1 MKHFLFIC
9 FLFLSVAI
17 SAQVPGH
24 YTYQHGWDY
33 PVKEGHL
40 TVHETGTMDF
50 DANGTAC
57 DSACQTYR
65 LDRPDGSSVTWVF
78 NYVSPSHWRVEQE
91 HFYFAG
97 EKSTFRMELCSF
109 EGTTDSVWARSY
121 AEGLI
126 TPVRQHIDRE
136 TRFHLD
142 RSDAE
147 QLVWSLTYPNGHTD
161 HWYFFRYREHDLPI
175 TNFGARGDGVTLN
188 TTCIQAAIDSA
199 HHIFMLRNQK
209 ARVVVPQGTFVSG
222 TLYLK
227 SGVTL
232 HLEKGATLLGS
243 TNPFDYIKDPTVRW
257 TSFIFA
263 IRQHDIAITGNGTID
278 GRGWEVANNMVNYIH
293 LGLVDDPLKYD
304 RPNEGNRPEN
314 IHFRECEQVV
324 VSGITLR
331 NPASWNQQYD
341 QCRYVLI
348 ENQTVDSKNYWNND
362 GVDIVD
368 CQHVVIRNCH
378 MDAADDV
385 FCFKSHSVDGLSE
398 DILVENCTGR
408 SSANGIKFGTM
419 TRGLFRHFRFRNITL
434 YDTYRSA
441 ITVASVDGGA
451 LQDIVIDGLKATNT
465 GNPIFLRFAE
475 RRQGSVTPCLKDIVI
490 KNVYVEVPAHKPD
503 AGYSYE
509 GPVEDQP
516 RNTSPSSIVGT
527 PDHRIQNITLENIEI
542 HYPGGS
548 DSSYAFCGSDP
559 QSLALIAE
567 RTTQYPEF
575 SMFKE
580 LPAWG
585 LYLRHADNIHLKNV
599 HMLVANHDYRPC
611 IVADDVKGLTLVD
624 SRPAT
629 PQLLIANGCSSIKA
643 PGYHVVKQKA
653 VTLTIVDSH
662 QGELSNPDTLG
673 KHYKASLFGIK
684 NNGTTLNTNSI
695 QRAVDYIAQQG
706 GGCLEFYVGR
716 YLTGTVRV
724 PRGVHI
730 LLHEGAI
737 LVPSSN
743 PYDHSAGIP
752 SSPLLFEDST
762 EHPFGLGFIEEL
774 K

>member
-1 MKHFLFIC
+1 MKRYLFFVFLIF
-9 FLFLSVAI
+9 
-17 SAQVPGH
+17 
-24 YTYQHGWDY
+24 
-33 PVKEGHL
+33 
-40 TVHETGTMDF
+40 
-50 DANGTAC
+50 
-57 DSACQTYR
+57 
-65 LDRPDGSSVTWVF
+65 
-78 NYVSPSHWRVEQE
+78 
-91 HFYFAG
+91 
-97 EKSTFRMELCSF
+97 STFAVAQENDLVI
-109 EGTTDSVWARSY
+109 TD
-121 AEGLI
+121 
-126 TPVRQHIDRE
+126 
-136 TRFHLD
+136 
-142 RSDAE
+142 
-147 QLVWSLTYPNGHTD
+147 
-161 HWYFFRYREHDLPI
+161 
-175 TNFGARGDGVTLN
+175 FGARGDAVTIN
-188 TTCIQAAIDSA
+188 TTSIQAAIDSA
-199 HHIFMLRNQK
+199 SCNYALHNQK
-209 ARVVVPQGTFVSG
+209 TRVVIPQGTFVSG

-232 HLEKGATLLGS
+232 HLERGATLLGS
-243 TNPFDYIKDPTVRW
+243 TNPFDYVKDPTVRW
-257 TSFIFA
+257 TAFIFA
-263 IRQHDIAITGNGTID
+263 IRQHDIAITGQGTID

-304 RPNEGNRPEN
+304 RPNESNRPEN
-314 IHFRECEQVV
+314 IHFRECEHVV

-348 ENQTVDSKNYWNND
+348 ENQTVDSKSYWNND

-368 CQHVVIRNCH
+368 CQHVVIRNCN

-398 DILVENCTGR
+398 DVLVENCTGR

-419 TRGLFRHFRFRNITL
+419 TRGVFRHFRFRNITL

-441 ITVASVDGGA
+441 ITLASVDGGA
-451 LQDIVIDGLKATNT
+451 LQDIVIDGLRATNT

-475 RRQGSVTPCLKDIVI
+475 RRQGTVTPCLKDIVI
-490 KNVYVEVPAHKPD
+490 RNVYVEVPADKPD

-516 RNTSPSSIVGT
+516 RNISPSGIVGT
-527 PDHRIQNITLENIEI
+527 PEHRIQNITLENVEI

-559 QSLALIAE
+559 KSLASIAE
-567 RTTQYPEF
+567 RVTQYPEF

-585 LYLRHADNIHLKNV
+585 LYLRHADNIQLRNV
-599 HMLVANHDYRPC
+599 HMTIANHDYRPY
-611 IVADDVKGLTLVD
+611 IVADDVNGLAIVD
-624 SRPAT
+624 SRPST
-629 PQLLIANGCSSIKA
+629 PQLIVANGCSNVKA
-643 PGYHVVKQKA
+643 PGYRVVRQKA
-653 VTLTIVDSH
+653 ASDAVEVVP
-662 QGELSNPDTLG
+662 QLSQDNPDILG

-730 LLHEGAI
+730 ILHEGAI
-737 LVPSSN
+737 IVPSPN
-743 PYDHSAGIP
+743 PHDHVSEQP
-752 SSPLLFEDST
+752 SSPLLFEDHT
-762 EHPFGLGFIEEL
+762 DHTTGLGFIEQ
-774 K
+774 